1 MATCSSYSAAAGERS
16 EVGGTKK
23 PFRVFFIPFFASGHM
38 IPMVDLACLFAA
50 RPGVE
55 PTLVL
60 TPANAALVRPT
71 LDRSAAAG
79 RPVGLLLFPFPSV
92 GLPDGV
98 ENLATAPASES
109 WRVYKAV
116 DLAQTAHDEI
126 LRRHRPDAVVADI
139 PYWWTTAIAADL
151 VIPRVTFH
159 AVGVFPQLV
168 MNNLFRFRS
177 EIQERQ
183 VVAVPD
189 LPCRPIEIPR
199 AELPEFLL
207 EQNHMSDT
215 WDRMKKAQL
224 TCHGVVVNTFYGFEP
239 EYCDDYRRVDARQA
253 WFVGPVALA
262 SCGGVERGGGTAA
275 KEDGGRCM
283 AWLDTREEGSV
294 LFVCFGSWCHFTAA
308 QLREMAAGLEA
319 SGQPFLWA
327 VRKDGDGSEEESN
340 WMPEG
345 WEDRVAG
352 RGLVVRGWAPQVA
365 ILGHRAVGAFL
376 SHCGWNSVLEAVAA
390 GKPMLTWPLVFEQ
403 FINERLVVEVAGAG
417 KRVWEGQRSV
427 AEHEKTVVP
436 GEAIA
441 RKVSGFMKAGGEG
454 ETARKKAMEL
464 SVAARAAV
472 AKGGSSHRDLDSLID
487 ELLATRVG
495 NTQQDTPAI
504 EV

>member
-1 MATCSSYSAAAGERS
+1 
-16 EVGGTKK
+16 
-23 PFRVFFIPFFASGHM
+23 
-38 IPMVDLACLFAA
+38 MVDLACLFAA
-50 RPGVE
+50 RPGLE

-126 LRRHRPDAVVADI
+126 LH
-139 PYWWTTAIAADL
+139 
-151 VIPRVTFH
+151 
-159 AVGVFPQLV
+159 
-168 MNNLFRFRS
+168 
-177 EIQERQ
+177 IQERQ

-189 LPCRPIEIPR
+189 LPGRPIEITR

-207 EQNHMSDT
+207 EHNHMSDT
-215 WDRMKKAQL
+215 WDRMKEAQL
-224 TCHGVVVNTFYGFEP
+224 TCHGVVANTFYGFEP

-275 KEDGGRCM
+275 KEDGDRCM

-340 WMPEG
+340 WIPEG

-352 RGLVVRGWAPQVA
+352 RGLVVRGFAPQVA
-365 ILGHRAVGAFL
+365 ILGHRAVRAFL
-376 SHCGWNSVLEAVAA
+376 SHCGWNSVLEAVTA
-390 GKPMLTWPLVFEQ
+390 GKPMLTPALIPLIQLTCWF
-403 FINERLVVEVAGAG
+403 
-417 KRVWEGQRSV
+417 
-427 AEHEKTVVP
+427 H
-436 GEAIA
+436 
-441 RKVSGFMKAGGEG
+441 
-454 ETARKKAMEL
+454 
-464 SVAARAAV
+464 
-472 AKGGSSHRDLDSLID
+472 
-487 ELLATRVG
+487 
-495 NTQQDTPAI
+495 
-504 EV
+504 